1 MAFAIVLATWLG
13 LNPPGFAAQVVAL
26 AFGLAAA
33 TIFPVL
39 MMGIFSTRI
48 NKEGAILGMIVG
60 LITTS
65 VYIFLYLGWFFI
77 PGTNMLP
84 NTADAHFLG
93 ISPAAFGPVGAL
105 LNFVTAYLVS
115 SITKAPPKDVQ
126 DLIQSIRVPKGAGA
140 AQAH

>member
-1 MAFAIVLATWLG
+1 MGFAIVLATWLG
-13 LNPPGFAAQVVAL
+13 LDPPGFAAQVVAL

-39 MMGIFSTRI
+39 MMGIFSTRVG
-48 NKEGAILGMIVG
+48 KEGAIAGMLVG
-60 LITTS
+60 LISTS
-65 VYIFLYLGWFFI
+65 VYIFLYLGWFFV

-84 NTADAHFLG
+84 NTPDAHWMG

-115 SITKAPPKDVQ
+115 YATKAPPREVQ
-126 DLIQSIRVPKGAGA
+126 ELIQSIRVPKGAGK